1 MYKLTE
7 RTHGYSRETRSSKEY
22 KSQTLPRTS
31 NISNLSSDANT
42 LLPCEFCE
50 EMVPMF
56 KLLEHQAEC
65 VNPSN
70 VRGGNSNNPAI
81 IRSHSMYTTGTSS
94 SSNNSNINK
103 RYGTDNTE
111 VVLRRKLNSSNRYDS
126 YDSRKDSSI
135 DDNEEYLPCE
145 FCGQS
150 FLPDYIMKHQMS
162 CDQNPHPSKFPSRRA
177 SSYLSP
183 SSSIN
188 REGRACTEDR
198 QLRPLGGSL
207 SRQGSFT
214 TSSRQRRGESLTRQ
228 SSFSRNYLSQRSSY
242 DYTSPSASS
251 IRRASIFD
259 GYSGFAIYSSISQGL
274 DEITYG
280 GRRSRRNSI
289 TESSYT
295 RTSDN
300 SFALP
305 TLLAMQTASGATPT
319 TPVSPN
325 PRSNSSASNNNSNNS
340 DPFRFPSSSSS
351 STEYRSSIVRRDS
364 ENSSHHKNSPT
375 VKRNVSFTGEKPV
388 VINDTPPH
396 SQVTENVGNEEKRI
410 AMERSIEREKKK
422 EPSPHLNLF
431 DEINDKLKLLEVE
444 QQQKEQEQCL
454 QIRHSLKK
462 DFVLDPTPTSSLFP
476 MKYDNEKEES
486 KAPPVP
492 PRRDSLQK
500 EVHLSP
506 VVSYSHRIDEEIYS
520 YPPSPMKKPDV
531 HPLYLSSSESS
542 QNSKPLNSSSI
553 TLNLVGP
560 SSKNEIPLTPNS
572 TTISTTISHSNKA
585 QTSLSQSPP
594 TPPTKEL
601 TLPPPSLDPQTS
613 VAQTLKDV
621 TNEIELRQK
630 NGGSKTGSR
639 AGSKSGSKA
648 GSKRNSLD
656 SKTVQG
662 LAQDL
667 AAECAKAYA
676 LMESSL
682 SKLSTDFSVAPFG
695 ISPKKKSLR
704 KTRAHSTLK

>member
-1 MYKLTE
+1 MMNSEHEMCQNCKRDIPVHNYRMHTIQCAGSVTTCPDCGDPVSKDLFDAHHQQFHSPRECPLCGISVQAVKLYSHKKNDCPKRNVCCKYCQIQKIASEMMDHETRCGSVSKSCPECASLIPLKDLESHKLHHKNKEEMYKLTE

-81 IRSHSMYTTGTSS
+81 IRSHSMYTTGTSSS

-364 ENSSHHKNSPT
+364 ENSSHHKNSPK

-396 SQVTENVGNEEKRI
+396 SQVTENAGNEEKRI

-444 QQQKEQEQCL
+444 QQQKRTGAML
-454 QIRHSLKK
+454 
-462 DFVLDPTPTSSLFP
+462 TNSSLI
-476 MKYDNEKEES
+476 EK
-486 KAPPVP
+486 
-492 PRRDSLQK
+492 RLCFG
-500 EVHLSP
+500 
-506 VVSYSHRIDEEIYS
+506 SYSNLILVSHEI
-520 YPPSPMKKPDV
+520 
-531 HPLYLSSSESS
+531 
-542 QNSKPLNSSSI
+542 
-553 TLNLVGP
+553 
-560 SSKNEIPLTPNS
+560 
-572 TTISTTISHSNKA
+572 
-585 QTSLSQSPP
+585 
-594 TPPTKEL
+594 
-601 TLPPPSLDPQTS
+601 
-613 VAQTLKDV
+613 
-621 TNEIELRQK
+621 
-630 NGGSKTGSR
+630 
-639 AGSKSGSKA
+639 
-648 GSKRNSLD
+648 
-656 SKTVQG
+656 
-662 LAQDL
+662 
-667 AAECAKAYA
+667 
-676 LMESSL
+676 
-682 SKLSTDFSVAPFG
+682 
-695 ISPKKKSLR
+695 
-704 KTRAHSTLK
+704 